1 MDVTTEQDLTD
12 ELSVAG
18 AMMAVDSAIVTDVAK
33 RVDVSD
39 RRDLRRRLADG
50 LEEWLLKH
58 RARHQLLPSA
68 RHFSDAWGVHRAT
81 VQGAFEILVDRG
93 TLTKVANGRF
103 VANFAAAVPEDGA
116 SSALAGRLRSAA
128 GIAIRDGLSES
139 AFIEF
144 ARQMFGAAAMGDI
157 RVVFVEPEVEVPG
170 MGPEDLARLL
180 DYPVSSERLESIE
193 PAARTVFVAL
203 ASDAT
208 KVRAKVAGRADVF
221 AIGLTLETDL
231 RLAVAGLPAETS
243 VAVVS
248 EDQRVLGAVM
258 DKLSELRSDLS
269 IHSHTE
275 IPRELGDT
283 SLLLLPEAMAADAG
297 NFPTAR
303 YRCQISLAELT
314 FLRSRLAGTLGQ
326 PATGVETEP
335 DHNKIELPA
344 Q

>member
-1 MDVTTEQDLTD
+1 MDGTTEKDLTD
-12 ELSVAG
+12 ELAVAG
-18 AMMAVDSAIVTDVAK
+18 AMTAVDSAIVTDVAK

-58 RARHQLLPSA
+58 RAGHQLLPSA

-93 TLTKVANGRF
+93 TLTRTANGRF
-103 VANFAAAVPEDGA
+103 VANFAATVREDGA
-116 SSALAGRLRSAA
+116 AALAGRLRAAA
-128 GIAIRDGLSES
+128 GMAIRDGLSES

-144 ARQMFGAAAMGDI
+144 ARQMFRAAALGDL

-193 PAARTVFVAL
+193 PAPRTVFVAL

-208 KVRAKVAGRADVF
+208 KARAKMAGRADVF

-248 EDQRVLGAVM
+248 EDRRVLGAVM

-269 IHSHTE
+269 IHSYTE

-283 SLLLLPEAMAADAG
+283 SLLLLPEAMEADTG
-297 NFPTAR
+297 NLPTAR

-314 FLRSRLAGTLGQ
+314 FLRSRLAGSMGQ
-326 PATGVETEP
+326 AATAADTAS
-335 DHNKIELPA
+335 DHKKIELPA

>member
-1 MDVTTEQDLTD
+1 MDGTTEQDLTD
-12 ELSVAG
+12 ELPVAG
-18 AMMAVDSAIVTDVAK
+18 AMTAVNSAIVTDVAK

-58 RARHQLLPSA
+58 RAPHQLLPSA

-93 TLTKVANGRF
+93 TLARIANGRF
-103 VANFAAAVPEDGA
+103 VANFAATVREDEA
-116 SSALAGRLRSAA
+116 AALAGRLRATA
-128 GIAIRDGLSES
+128 GMAIRDGLSES

-144 ARQMFGAAAMGDI
+144 ARQMFRAAAMGDI

-180 DYPVSSERLESIE
+180 DYPVSSERLEAIE
-193 PAARTVFVAL
+193 PAPRTVFVAL

-208 KVRAKVAGRADVF
+208 KARAKMAGRADVF

-243 VAVVS
+243 VAVVA
-248 EDQRVLGAVM
+248 EDQRVLRAVM

-275 IPRELGDT
+275 IPQELGDT
-283 SLLLLPEAMAADAG
+283 SLLLLPEAMAADTG
-297 NFPTAR
+297 NLPTAR

-314 FLRSRLAGTLGQ
+314 FLRSRLAGSLGQ
-326 PATGVETEP
+326 AATAAETAT
-335 DHNKIELPA
+335 DHKKIELPA

>member
-1 MDVTTEQDLTD
+1 MDGTTEQDLTD
-12 ELSVAG
+12 GLPVAG
-18 AMMAVDSAIVTDVAK
+18 ATTAVDSTIVTDVAK
-33 RVDVSD
+33 KVDVSD

-93 TLTKVANGRF
+93 TLTRIANGRF
-103 VANFAAAVPEDGA
+103 VANFAAAVREDGA
-116 SSALAGRLRSAA
+116 AALAGRLRATA
-128 GIAIRDGLSES
+128 GMAIRDGLSES
-139 AFIEF
+139 AFVEF
-144 ARQMFGAAAMGDI
+144 ARQMFRAAAMGDI
-157 RVVFVEPEVEVPG
+157 RVVFVEPEIEVPG

-180 DYPVSSERLESIE
+180 DYPVSSESLESIE
-193 PAARTVFVAL
+193 PAPRTVFVAL

-208 KVRAKVAGRADVF
+208 KARAKMAGRADVF

-231 RLAVAGLPAETS
+231 RLAVAGLPAGTS
-243 VAVVS
+243 VVVVS
-248 EDQRVLGAVM
+248 EDQRVLRAVM
-258 DKLSELRSDLS
+258 DKVSELRSDLS

-283 SLLLLPEAMAADAG
+283 SLLLLPEGMAADTG
-297 NFPTAR
+297 NLPTAR

-314 FLRSRLAGTLGQ
+314 FLRSRLAGSLGQ
-326 PATGVETEP
+326 AATAAETAP
-335 DHNKIELPA
+335 DHKKIELPA